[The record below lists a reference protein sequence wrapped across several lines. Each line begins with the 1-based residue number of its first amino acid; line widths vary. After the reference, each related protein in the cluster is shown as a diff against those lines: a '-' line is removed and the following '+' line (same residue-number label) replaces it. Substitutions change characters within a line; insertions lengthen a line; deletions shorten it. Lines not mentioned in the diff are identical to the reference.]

1 MAQIQQLIG
10 GLGGE
15 AIGTPPASMHALA
28 LHRWIDRNVQ
38 ETQNGCFCGPRCAG
52 LQGCRMGLPFL
63 KCLPRSSPLGGASP
77 FEWHEAAMSGSG
89 FGPVERTVRVVECL
103 PCSCCG
109 HAVPWNASKAG
120 MTPLKHLSHSGLL
133 LLLSFRC
140 LVFLPPTPP
149 PPPPPPALLL
159 LVSLMQ
165 SEWAGIMPGVGLCM
179 FSERM
184 ERLPRSS
191 GVVETV

>member
-77 FEWHEAAMSGSG
+77 FEWHEREWLWAGGENSARRGMLAMQLLW
-89 FGPVERTVRVVECL
+89 PCRTVECIE
-103 PCSCCG
+103 S
-109 HAVPWNASKAG
+109 WNDAAKASI
-120 MTPLKHLSHSGLL
+120 PLW
-133 LLLSFRC
+133 
-140 LVFLPPTPP
+140 
-149 PPPPPPALLL
+149 PPPAALL
-159 LVSLMQ
+159 
-165 SEWAGIMPGVGLCM
+165 P
-179 FSERM
+179 
-184 ERLPRSS
+184 LPRFPSPQHPLLPPLHLHCCYWFL
-191 GVVETV
+191 